1 MFFVMCS
8 LEEVLMQD
16 GKIYLVFEY
25 LSMDLKK
32 YMDSIPRDQSMDIM
46 LIKVIRLKI
55 SSIYLELCN

>member
-1 MFFVMCS
+1 
-8 LEEVLMQD
+8 MQD